1 MPIWVPNYNLLKK
14 EKKMVTFNT
23 SSLMYGIGLDNIL
36 NRLETAS
43 QANSSSTYP
52 PYNVRKHDDEHF
64 TIEIA
69 VAGFT
74 KDDLKVELNEQPL
87 FIEGDKGDSEDE
99 SFLHKG
105 IAQRWFKRSFALA
118 EDVVVDKVDLADG
131 ILSIDLERII
141 PEDKRPKV
149 FEIGGKVA
157 KKAKKS
163 LLSE

>member
-1 MPIWVPNYNLLKK
+1 M
-14 EKKMVTFNT
+14 
-23 SSLMYGIGLDNIL
+23 
-36 NRLETAS
+36 
-43 QANSSSTYP
+43 
-52 PYNVRKHDDEHF
+52 
-64 TIEIA
+64 
-69 VAGFT
+69 
-74 KDDLKVELNEQPL
+74 
-87 FIEGDKGDSEDE
+87 EDR
-99 SFLHKG
+99 SD
-105 IAQRWFKRSFALA
+105 QRWFKRSFALA